1 MISGSCRDCS
11 GSVVARLEE
20 AKERVRAL
28 AQGGDLEDLI
38 HEAAEEMK
46 AALAAELIAVR
57 REQAASKEAGFSP
70 SGVPGV

>member
-1 MISGSCRDCS
+1 MSSGSRSDSS
-11 GSVVARLEE
+11 GGVVARLEE
-20 AKERVRAL
+20 AKRRVRAL
-28 AQGGDLEDLI
+28 AQGGDLEKVI

-57 REQAASKEAGFSP
+57 REQAASEEAGFSP